1 MGFEYEDLASWEVP
15 VKGQK
20 QVLLFFPCPD
30 LSFCKDAHGKLLP
43 AEDIQANLKALNPA
57 QVEEL
62 EGRSYARNLT
72 VGEALFWPAAW
83 CEATAAVGRT
93 VCFSLA
99 KSFLL
104 GTGPSDLT
112 SKVADREKL
121 LGIWKSEQVK
131 HLATSS
137 EGIVPVAPD
146 SPDLAQRPNAPAAE
160 GASQKHEEMEV
171 TAESSQTAVGGA

>member
-1 MGFEYEDLASWEVP
+1 MIFDRRTPPHATARPPHVPPARQGPKPFMGFEYEDLASWEVP

-112 SKVADREKL
+112 SKVADRENCL
-121 LGIWKSEQVK
+121 ASGI
-131 HLATSS
+131 
-137 EGIVPVAPD
+137 
-146 SPDLAQRPNAPAAE
+146 R
-160 GASQKHEEMEV
+160 ASQTFGHFI
-171 TAESSQTAVGGA
+171 